1 MAIREISQEAITI
14 PVDESIT
21 EAARILDRESIGAVV
36 VESDSSVAGI
46 LTDREIGLSVAD
58 HKGDLSG
65 VTVQDVMTE
74 DVHTLQADDDSMKAA
89 HEMAEAGVRRMPVVD
104 DSGSPVGLVSLDDV
118 IALAGEQLED
128 ATTVI
133 EKQSSGY
140 EP

>member
-1 MAIREISQEAITI
+1 MAVREISHEALTI
-14 PVDESIT
+14 PTDESIT
-21 EAARILDRESIGAVV
+21 EAARILDRENVGAMV
-36 VESDSSVAGI
+36 VESANSVAGI
-46 LTDREIGLSVAD
+46 LTDREIALSVAD
-58 HKGDLSG
+58 HNGDLSG
-65 VTVQDVMTE
+65 VTAQDVMTE
-74 DVHTLQADDDSMKAA
+74 EVSTLQAADDSMKAA

-133 EKQSSGY
+133 EKQSAGY